1 MPLDTL
7 VWDYWAWFIL
17 GILLVVVEIFAPSS
31 FFLWLGVAA
40 GVVGGISFLI
50 PDIGWPV
57 QIGLFAVLSIV
68 AVLIGRRVF
77 VPNKQA
83 TDHPKL
89 NRRGEQYI
97 GRHFTLEAPIVNG
110 VGWVRIGDSRW
121 RVLGP
126 DMPSGSVVEVKAV
139 DSSNLVV
146 APVTR

>member
-1 MPLDTL
+1 MPLDTF
-7 VWDYWAWFIL
+7 VWDHWAWFVL

-40 GVVGGISFLI
+40 GAVGVIVFFI
-50 PDIGWPV
+50 PTIGWPV
-57 QIGLFAVLSIV
+57 QIALFAILSII

-77 VPNKQA
+77 VPNKQP
-83 TDHPKL
+83 TDHPTL

-97 GRHFTLEAPIVNG
+97 GRHFTLESPIVNG

-126 DMPSGSVVEVKAV
+126 DLPAGSVVEVTAY
-139 DSSNLVV
+139 DSSDLIVV
-146 APVTR
+146 AVNK